1 MDKAI
6 RAISLARQAGEATIY
21 RRRVAATPPDAVDST
36 AAGLRTHRLIE
47 AFDLDNQS
55 VHAEHVHQT
64 DRSFAYMNASVK
76 SAVRVLDL
84 LELFAVAPEP
94 LGVSEVAKRLELPK
108 SSAQALL
115 LTLAGRGYL
124 NRGDAGYALPA
135 ELKVGWVG
143 GIRTRLLGLAR
154 PVMHGMAEASGESA
168 FIGMMTS
175 DGRVQFLAK
184 AVSPKEVRYDASLEH
199 LRPAHSTSIG
209 LVMLA
214 HMPEKMAER
223 WLKPSL
229 LVAVTPHTVTDP
241 RKIRQIL
248 RAGRKAGY
256 VEVRDANVEGASGV
270 SAPIFG
276 PDGDV
281 IAGLNLGAP
290 SSRYTQHRDV
300 LIQIVRTQAA
310 RIAQALRS
318 PLRSGTAAP

>member
-1 MDKAI
+1 
-6 RAISLARQAGEATIY
+6 
-21 RRRVAATPPDAVDST
+21 
-36 AAGLRTHRLIE
+36 
-47 AFDLDNQS
+47 
-55 VHAEHVHQT
+55 
-64 DRSFAYMNASVK
+64 MNASVK

-84 LELFAVAPEP
+84 LEFFSIASEP
-94 LGVSEVAKRLELPK
+94 IGVSEVAKRLELPK

-115 LTLAGRGYL
+115 LTLTSRGYL
-124 NRGDAGYALPA
+124 SRGEAGYVLPA

-143 GIRTRLLGLAR
+143 GIRTRLLGIAR
-154 PVMHGMAEASGESA
+154 PVMQQMAERSGESA

-175 DGRVQFLAK
+175 GGRVQFLAK
-184 AVSPKEVRYDASLEH
+184 AVSPKEVRYDASLDH

-214 HMPEKMAER
+214 HMPDKEAER
-223 WLKPSL
+223 WLRPSL

-241 RKIRQIL
+241 QKIRQIL

-276 PDGDV
+276 PGGGV

-290 SSRYTQHRDV
+290 SSRYTQHREV
-300 LIQIVRTQAA
+300 LIQLARTQASY
-310 RIAQALRS
+310 ITESLRS
-318 PLRSGTAAP
+318 PL

>member
-1 MDKAI
+1 
-6 RAISLARQAGEATIY
+6 
-21 RRRVAATPPDAVDST
+21 
-36 AAGLRTHRLIE
+36 
-47 AFDLDNQS
+47 
-55 VHAEHVHQT
+55 
-64 DRSFAYMNASVK
+64 MNASVK
-76 SAVRVLDL
+76 SAIRVLDL
-84 LELFAVAPEP
+84 LELFAVASEP
-94 LGVSEVAKRLELPK
+94 LGISEVAKRLELPK

-124 NRGDAGYALPA
+124 FRSEAGYVLPA

-154 PVMHGMAEASGESA
+154 PVMHGMAETSGESA
-168 FIGMMTS
+168 FVGMMTS

-184 AVSPKEVRYDASLEH
+184 VVSPREVRYDASLEH

-214 HMPEKMAER
+214 HMPEKEAER
-223 WLKPSL
+223 WLKPPL

-241 RKIRQIL
+241 QKIRQIL

-276 PDGDV
+276 PGGDV

-290 SSRYTQHRDV
+290 SSRYTQHREV
-300 LIQIVRTQAA
+300 LIRIVRTQAA
-310 RIAQALRS
+310 LITQNLRS
-318 PLRSGTAAP
+318 PLRSGTTPP

>member
-1 MDKAI
+1 
-6 RAISLARQAGEATIY
+6 
-21 RRRVAATPPDAVDST
+21 
-36 AAGLRTHRLIE
+36 
-47 AFDLDNQS
+47 
-55 VHAEHVHQT
+55 
-64 DRSFAYMNASVK
+64 MNASVK
-76 SAVRVLDL
+76 SAIRVLDL
-84 LELFAVAPEP
+84 LELFAVTSEP
-94 LGVSEVAKRLELPK
+94 LGVSEIAKRLDLPK

-124 NRGDAGYALPA
+124 SRSDAGYALPA

-154 PVMHGMAEASGESA
+154 PVMHGMAESSGESA
-168 FIGMMTS
+168 FVGMMTS

-214 HMPEKMAER
+214 HMPEKEAER

-229 LVAVTPHTVTDP
+229 LVAVTSHTVTDP
-241 RKIRQIL
+241 QKIRQIL

-276 PDGDV
+276 PGGDV

-290 SSRYTQHRDV
+290 SSRYTQHREV
-300 LIQIVRTQAA
+300 LIRIVRTQAA
-310 RIAQALRS
+310 HITQNLRS
-318 PLRSGTAAP
+318 PLRSGTTPP